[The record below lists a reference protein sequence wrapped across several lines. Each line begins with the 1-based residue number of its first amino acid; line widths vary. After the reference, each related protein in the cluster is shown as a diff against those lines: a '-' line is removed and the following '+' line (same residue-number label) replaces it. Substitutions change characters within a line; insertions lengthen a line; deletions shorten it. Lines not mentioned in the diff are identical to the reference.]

1 MRQRI
6 WREEDSWGGTVANC
20 YKKHRHIGFG
30 GGKEIEKERFS
41 KRKIFSAHIDKERE
55 SSSRSSGLVKENRSS
70 LVFGEAEKDFQVWSS
85 WLPVH
90 FSSTVRICVL
100 MLKIIFYSCYGL
112 SIDYLWHGLRTLSLP
127 HHSIP
132 FFNVFG
138 CRLLGY
144 WWLWM
149 LIIHLLLI
157 WFSMRWSD
165 FILTALCLGNHT
177 FV

>member
-85 WLPVH
+85 WLLVCTFLFNLLNLCINAKDH
-90 FSSTVRICVL
+90 FLFLLWFR
-100 MLKIIFYSCYGL
+100 YGL
-112 SIDYLWHGLRTLSLP
+112 LVAWSSNSLP
-127 HHSIP
+127 STPFHSL
-132 FFNVFG
+132 F
-138 CRLLGY
+138 
-144 WWLWM
+144 
-149 LIIHLLLI
+149 
-157 WFSMRWSD
+157 
-165 FILTALCLGNHT
+165 
-177 FV
+177 